1 MGIDNILNL
10 VDLAGGED
18 RYKRYVNSVK
28 NVLPAQVRKD
38 SPRYWSMYVQLMN
51 TFLNDPYVTNK
62 KSILSCMYNAPKFG
76 LDPDP
81 IFGHIFFIP
90 YKGTLTYQ
98 LGYKG
103 MVKLSL
109 NTGKVINV
117 RSGLV
122 YENDEWDY
130 YEDEKGQH
138 YIHRRKFGEDRGK
151 ELCGYSIFTD
161 NNNIPNIHVMDSVH
175 INAIKEMVLARMK
188 GRKTPWTDPI
198 GEPEMRKKTV
208 TRRHWKLE
216 PMSAEIA
223 EAITNEE
230 LTEAGETIS
239 KEEHERI
246 IDEILTKGAVQKED
260 DFPDPQ
266 SEEGKK
272 LSAELDSVAASQE
285 QLPFN

>member
-1 MGIDNILNL
+1 MENVLSL
-10 VDLAGGED
+10 VDLAGSQE
-18 RYKRYVNSVK
+18 RYNRYVESVK
-28 NVLPAQVRKD
+28 NTLPSQQRKD
-38 SPRYWSMYVQLMN
+38 SPRYWSIYEQLMRK
-51 TFLNDPYVTNK
+51 FLIDPAVTNK
-62 KSILSCMYNAPKFG
+62 RSILSCMYNAPKLG
-76 LDPDP
+76 LNPDP
-81 IFGHIFFIP
+81 VFGQIYFIP
-90 YKGTLTYQ
+90 YKGVLTYQ

-103 MVKLSL
+103 MVRLSL

-122 YENDEWDY
+122 YEADEWDY
-130 YEDEKGQH
+130 FEDEKGQH
-138 YIHRRKFGEDRGK
+138 YLHRPHFGKDRGQ
-151 ELCGYSIFTD
+151 EVCGYSIFTD
-161 NNNIPNIHVMDSVH
+161 NNNIPNIHVMESYH
-175 INAIKEMVLARMK
+175 IDAIKEMVLARMR
-188 GRKTPWTDPI
+188 GRKTPWENSLF
-198 GEPEMRKKTV
+198 EPEMRKKTV

-223 EAITNEE
+223 EAITHEE